1 MGGNEGGWGRHWK
14 KLAMAV
20 VLAVG
25 LPALGGVVARAQTL
39 SPVPQEH
46 GRPNLLTNPG
56 ATPGATSGANLLYKL
71 DREFS
76 EATAQ
81 GGGKAFASWFAPD
94 GVTLGNGN
102 PPVVGRDA
110 IAAVATWSPQEYRLT
125 WTTAGARMNR
135 ERDYGFTWGTYT
147 GVVKAKNG
155 DVSRKTGRYI
165 LVWKK
170 QADGQ
175 WKVELDASNTGP
187 AKDDC
192 CRLQ

>member
-1 MGGNEGGWGRHWK
+1 MRRIAPGFGIQFIQRAMIAGIAAGLLT
-14 KLAMAV
+14 LAA
-20 VLAVG
+20 
-25 LPALGGVVARAQTL
+25 PVARAQTL

-46 GRPNLLTNPG
+46 RGPNLLTNPT
-56 ATPGATSGANLLYKL
+56 ATPGVQLLYRL

-76 EATAQ
+76 DATAK

-94 GVTLGNGN
+94 GVTLGDGK
-102 PPVVGRDA
+102 PPVEGQGA
-110 IAAVATWSPQEYRLT
+110 IAAVATWSPKEYQLT
-125 WTTAGARMNR
+125 WTAAGARMSPAG
-135 ERDYGFTWGTYT
+135 DYGFTWGTYT
-147 GVVKAKNG
+147 GVVKDKDG

-175 WKVELDASNTGP
+175 WMVELDASNTGP

-192 CRLQ
+192 CRLP

>member
-1 MGGNEGGWGRHWK
+1 
-14 KLAMAV
+14 MAV
-20 VLAVG
+20 
-25 LPALGGVVARAQTL
+25 ALGSGLLALGWSAAVAQTL

-46 GRPNLLTNPG
+46 SQPNLLTNPG
-56 ATPGATSGANLLYKL
+56 ATPGVGLLYKL

-76 EATAQ
+76 EATAK

-102 PPVVGRDA
+102 PPVEGRDA
-110 IAAVATWSPQEYRLT
+110 IAAVATWSPEEYQLT
-125 WTTAGARMNR
+125 WTTAGARMSR
-135 ERDYGFTWGTYT
+135 EGDYGFTWGTYT
-147 GVVKAKNG
+147 GVVKGKDG

-175 WKVELDASNTGP
+175 WKVELDASNTGS

-192 CRLQ
+192 CRLH